1 MKYPIGIQ
9 TFEELISEGYVYVDK
24 TALVYRMVT
33 EGKVYFLSRPRRFG
47 KSLLISTLES
57 YFLGK
62 KDLFKGLAME
72 QLEKEWAVHPVF
84 HIDFNGCNFAHK
96 GELEQRLNSYLTT
109 WEGRYGKCQGSNALG
124 DRFSHVL
131 EQAYRQ
137 TGRKAVV
144 LIDEYDKP
152 LLDVLDQSTDHRS
165 RENNE
170 RRDCEEHNRN
180 VLKGFYSVFKLADAY
195 LRFVLLTGVTKFSQI
210 SVFSGFNQPEDIS
223 LDSRFEAICGITG
236 EEFRQVFH
244 HSIEEMAA
252 KFEVSFDEMVAKLTK
267 KYDGYHFGENMTDI
281 FNPFSLLN
289 CFKQKMLGDFWFA
302 SGTPTYLVRLLRDSK
317 DTINELAG
325 KYYDASRFVN
335 YKADLEEPLPMIYQ
349 SGYLTIKEYN
359 KFFNTYLLDFPNEE
373 VRHGFV
379 DVLAAGY
386 FKGQSPFSTNW
397 LMDVSMSLFK
407 GDIDAFMKG
416 ITSLLASATYR
427 FRHKHDPLDCER
439 YFQYTF
445 YLILQMIGKYNTMV
459 EKETSEGRIDCVI
472 ECPEQVYIIEFKL
485 DGSAREALQQIEDKG
500 YARPYDADPRR
511 LHRIGINFSSH
522 TGNIEEYIVK

>member
-72 QLEKEWAVHPVF
+72 QLEKEWAVHPVLRLSF
-84 HIDFNGCNFAHK
+84 SSSNFAQPNATEEALRYFLHDY
-96 GELEQRLNSYLTT
+96 EQRYDLAPASSDL
-109 WEGRYGKCQGSNALG
+109 SL
-124 DRFSHVL
+124 RFRGLLRGVH
-131 EQAYRQ
+131 EK
-137 TGRKAVV
+137 TGRKVVV
-144 LIDEYDKP
+144 LVDEYDKP
-152 LLDVLDQSTDHRS
+152 LLDVLDMKQPSHEADQSIARTY
-165 RENNE
+165 
-170 RRDCEEHNRN
+170 EEHNRN
-180 VLKGFYSVFKLADAY
+180 VLKGFYGTFKDADEH

-223 LDSRFEAICGITG
+223 LDSRFEALCGITG
-236 EEFRQVFH
+236 EELKQVFH
-244 HSIEEMAA
+244 HSIGEMAA

-302 SGTPTYLVRLLRDSK
+302 AGTPTYLVRLLRDSK

-349 SGYLTIKEYN
+349 SGYLTIKGYN
-359 KFFNTYLLDFPNEE
+359 PRRNTYLLDFPNEE

-386 FKGQSPFSTNW
+386 FKEQGRNSSTWLDEVSDNLEAGQ
-397 LMDVSMSLFK
+397 V
-407 GDIDAFMKG
+407 DAFMKG

-500 YARPYDADPRR
+500 YARPYDADPRH